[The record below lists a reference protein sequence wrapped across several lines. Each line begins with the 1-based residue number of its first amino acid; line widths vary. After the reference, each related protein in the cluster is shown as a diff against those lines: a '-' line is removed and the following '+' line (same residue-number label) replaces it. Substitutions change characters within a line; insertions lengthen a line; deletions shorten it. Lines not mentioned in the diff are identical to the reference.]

1 MKEKLPEFEIK
12 RSKRKT
18 VSLEITRDASI
29 LVRAPLKMP
38 REAIDAFVTKNLA
51 WIESHMKR
59 REAKNQR
66 ENVSDKQREE
76 LIDAAKIIIPEK
88 VRYFAEI
95 MSVSPTGVKITSAR
109 TRFGSCSGKNSLC
122 FSWRVMLY
130 PEKAVDYVVI
140 HELSHIKHHDHSDA
154 FWKTVEKYMPDYR
167 DAEKLLKN

>member
-95 MSVSPTGVKITSAR
+95 MRVSPTGVKITSAR

-154 FWKTVEKYMPDYR
+154 FWKTVEKYMPDYKDR
-167 DAEKLLKN
+167 KKLLSI

>member
-1 MKEKLPEFEIK
+1 MKEKPPEFEIK

-95 MSVSPTGVKITSAR
+95 MRVSPTGLKITSAR

-167 DAEKLLKN
+167 EAEKLLKS

>member
-18 VSLEITRDASI
+18 ASLEITRDATI

-66 ENVSDKQREE
+66 ENVSDERREE
-76 LIDAAKIIIPEK
+76 LIHAAKIIIPEK

-95 MSVSPTGVKITSAR
+95 MRVSPTGVKITSAR

-167 DAEKLLKN
+167 EAEKLLKS

>member
-95 MSVSPTGVKITSAR
+95 MRVSPTGVKITSAR

-167 DAEKLLKN
+167 EAEKLLKS